1 MTPHSGSDETPVHE
15 AAAQLGVSDRQV
27 RHLVARGD
35 LFSPRRGKVST
46 ISLRDYVARRGDVQT
61 RVWSARTAWAALEL
75 MTGGAA
81 AWMGS
86 SQRSRL
92 KRELASL
99 DAETVASKL
108 RNRAEVRSYRVNPSR
123 VHLVGQDIAVVRS
136 DDDGLD
142 GYVDESVLYRLI
154 SAQQMVRVVPG
165 NLVLRVLP
173 NDVGQDF
180 AAMVISHGQV
190 VAGVDLM
197 ASDDPAL
204 RRTGE
209 QWVTEALAWVRVEP
223 SH

>member
-1 MTPHSGSDETPVHE
+1 MTPHSGSDETSVSD
-15 AAAQLGVSDRQV
+15 AAASLGVSDRQV

-35 LFSPRRGKVST
+35 LFSPRRGQVST

-61 RVWSARTAWAALEL
+61 RVWSPRTAWAALEL

-92 KRELASL
+92 KRELADI

-108 RNRAEVRSYRVNPSR
+108 RNRAEVRSYRVNPGR
-123 VHLVGQDIAVVRS
+123 VHLVEAGIAVVRPA
-136 DDDGLD
+136 DDGLD

-154 SAQQMVRVVPG
+154 SEQQMVRVVPG
-165 NLVLRVLP
+165 NLTLRVLP
-173 NDVGQDF
+173 EDVGQDF
-180 AAMVISHGQV
+180 AEMVISQGHA

-197 ASDDPAL
+197 ASDDPAE

-209 QWVTEALAWVRVEP
+209 AWVTESLGWVR
-223 SH
+223 